1 LRAHVRNVE
10 ARSTRVKRRFNDRR
24 ILALKPSE
32 FRWRLTVALRSG
44 PGQPAVFNSKDRL
57 RGLQVAPQVTPAP
70 RSPGLYKLFTN
81 EVKCAVAA
89 EHYQTAIS
97 TFGLS

>member
-1 LRAHVRNVE
+1 MVADRALGAGLGSLRCSIPKTDA
-10 ARSTRVKRRFNDRR
+10 A
-24 ILALKPSE
+24 
-32 FRWRLTVALRSG
+32 
-44 PGQPAVFNSKDRL
+44 
-57 RGLQVAPQVTPAP
+57 GLQVALPVTPAP
-70 RSPGLYKLFTN
+70 GFPERYKLFTN